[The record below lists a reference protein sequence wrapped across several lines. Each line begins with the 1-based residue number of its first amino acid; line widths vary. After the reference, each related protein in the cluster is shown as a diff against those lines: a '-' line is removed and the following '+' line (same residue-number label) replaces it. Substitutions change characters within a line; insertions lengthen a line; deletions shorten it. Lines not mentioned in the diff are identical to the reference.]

1 MKNRNY
7 RSTSWIRILPFALFM
22 GFIAIEGGAR
32 FLLEKNLPPINE
44 GHLLYL
50 YPIKAIV
57 VGLTLTLLARHYNEI
72 KLSDLKHWRH
82 TLLSLSSGLIIF
94 VLWINMDGIFTT
106 QGNPNGFDPRVIK
119 DNQLR
124 VAMIIVRLAGAVV
137 IVPIM
142 EEIFWRSF
150 LLRYIINQ
158 QFTKVAIGRFTWFSF
173 LATTLLFGLEHHL
186 IVAGMMA
193 GALFNLLLYRTRS
206 IAQCILSHAV
216 ANLAL
221 GLYVLQTGQWQFW

>member
-22 GFIAIEGGAR
+22 GFIAVEGGAR
-32 FLLEKNLPPINE
+32 FLLEKNLTPINE

-94 VLWINMDGIFTT
+94 ILWINMEGIFAT
-106 QGNPNGFDPRVIK
+106 QGNPNGFDPRAIE
-119 DNQLR
+119 DSQLR
-124 VAMIIVRLAGAVV
+124 FAMIIIRLTGAVL
-137 IVPIM
+137 IVPII

-150 LLRYIINQ
+150 LLRYIINPE
-158 QFTKVAIGRFTWFSF
+158 FAKVAIGRFTWFSF
-173 LATTLLFGLEHHL
+173 LATIVLFGLEHHL
-186 IVAGMMA
+186 IIAGMMA

-206 IAQCILSHAV
+206 IAQCILS
-216 ANLAL
+216 
-221 GLYVLQTGQWQFW
+221 